1 MLAVC
6 RPMLELQSARVVV
19 RIKAATT
26 GKEISISSKLD
37 LSWLAVCAVAVCA
50 VAVCAVTVSLLAVAG
65 A

>member
-50 VAVCAVTVSLLAVAG
+50 VTVSLLAVAG